1 MEYNFVQNQMMSLK
15 ALFSTNNSHKTL
27 VQTNPISSNDTE
39 PTYNDEPARVDSS
52 TVLAQYYNI
61 HQNKNQT
68 PIVKPMVF
76 QRDKSGGL
84 NVYGEYKS
92 KSYPYYDSDDAAF
105 TSKANAEN
113 LKIKEPNS
121 KVIEIS
127 NFDEPSGTIA
137 GTTTLDKTLYT
148 DRLAQCAALA
158 VVDKAH
164 NTQTLIHVYPGY
176 TVTNNKQL
184 INHVLNSSNP
194 KDLEISIVPGYSKV
208 TQSTVQFLLDT
219 VKEYS
224 KDIDVQLFNFPNKE
238 LGKFNRGLLLQ
249 NGKLY
254 CCNMNKVTDKITNPK
269 ENISYIE
276 PVKIASSNDKELQEA
291 LIKAEFETKFGI
303 EKLKKWAIDNNLRA
317 ESFNDGSLIEFVDN
331 DNHVVRT
338 VRANYP
344 NKDLV
349 KYDWRTFYNPN
360 GSTRGELEQNK
371 NGEIVYLY
379 SDDETSKILTEE
391 AVLHDGYWCI
401 KRFGEYEKLPNNP
414 ITGEPQ

>member
-39 PTYNDEPARVDSS
+39 PTYNDEAARVDSS

-92 KSYPYYDSDDAAF
+92 KSYPHYDSDKAAF

-137 GTTTLDKTLYT
+137 GSTTLDKTLYT

-194 KDLEISIVPGYSKV
+194 KDLEISIVPGYAKV

-254 CCNMNKVTDKITNPK
+254 CCDMNKVTDKITNPK

-276 PVKIASSNDKELQEA
+276 PVKIESSNDKELQEA
-291 LIKAEFETKFGI
+291 LIKAEFATKFDV
-303 EKLKKWAIDNNLRA
+303 EKLKKWAIDNNLKLD
-317 ESFNDGSLIEFVDN
+317 SFNSGKCVEFLNNNDNIVRIVEADFSNEDNVKCDIRRFYNSDGS
-331 DNHVVRT
+331 
-338 VRANYP
+338 P
-344 NKDLV
+344 K
-349 KYDWRTFYNPN
+349 
-360 GSTRGELEQNK
+360 GELEK
-371 NGEIVYLY
+371 NADGDVVYY
-379 SDDETSKILTEE
+379 YEFDDSLKMPTSK
-391 AVLHDGYWCI
+391 AYLHEGYWCF
-401 KRFGEYEKLPNNP
+401 KRFGEYKKLPNNP

>member
-76 QRDKSGGL
+76 QHDKSGGL

-92 KSYPYYDSDDAAF
+92 KSYPHYDSDDAAF

-137 GTTTLDKTLYT
+137 GSTTLDKTLYT

-194 KDLEISIVPGYSKV
+194 KDLEISIVPGYSKI

-224 KDIDVQLFNFPNKE
+224 PDIAVKLFNYPEDGLKIMD
-238 LGKFNRGLLLQ
+238 RGVLLQ

-254 CCNMNKVTDKITNPK
+254 CCDMNKVTDKITNPK

-291 LIKAEFETKFGI
+291 LIKAEFETKFDI
-303 EKLKKWAIDNNLRA
+303 EKLKQWAIDNNLKL
-317 ESFNDGSLIEFVDN
+317 ESCNGGSLIEFKDN
-331 DNHVVRT
+331 KNNVVRMVT
-338 VRANYP
+338 ANYP
-344 NKDLV
+344 DKNIIKRDI
-349 KYDWRTFYNPN
+349 RQFYNSD
-360 GSTRGELEQNK
+360 GSPKGELEK
-371 NGEIVYLY
+371 NADGDIVYY
-379 SDDETSKILTEE
+379 YEFDDSLKMPTSK
-391 AVLHDGYWCI
+391 AYLHEGYWCF
-401 KRFGEYEKLPNNP
+401 KRFGEYKKLPNNP